1 MVNLKQIKIVIK
13 QIMINTPKILKTSDD
28 ERQHN
33 DNLLLNFQLAFCA
46 RELDIVMG
54 LLHPYGLFWAMDK
67 DSATPIVYQMM
78 FAEKKGARNLF
89 NIKHEFSISAD
100 HKPGQPVLKLTIHN
114 KAKPPFDD
122 ASLSQPDVK
131 KVNFDFAFDFKDG
144 LIYQVRSAGITKSK
158 SQMNYLERNN

>member
-1 MVNLKQIKIVIK
+1 
-13 QIMINTPKILKTSDD
+13 MINTPKILKTSDE

-67 DSATPIVYQMM
+67 ESAKPIVYQMM

-89 NIKHEFSISAD
+89 NIKHEFAISSD

-114 KAKPPFDD
+114 KSKPPFDD
-122 ASLSQPDVK
+122 ASLSHPDVK
-131 KVNFDFAFDFKDG
+131 RVNFDFAFGFQDG
-144 LIYQVRSAGITKSK
+144 FISEIRSAILTKSIN
-158 SQMNYLERNN
+158 QMKYLKYNN

>member
-89 NIKHEFSISAD
+89 NIKHEFAISAD

-114 KAKPPFDD
+114 KVKPPFDD
-122 ASLSQPDVK
+122 TSLSQPDVK

-144 LIYQVRSAGITKSK
+144 LIYQVRSSGITKSR
-158 SQMNYLERNN
+158 SQIKYLERNN

>member
-1 MVNLKQIKIVIK
+1 
-13 QIMINTPKILKTSDD
+13 MINTPKILKTSDD
-28 ERQHN
+28 ERQNN

-131 KVNFDFAFDFKDG
+131 KVNFDFAFDFQDG
-144 LIYQVRSAGITKSK
+144 LIFEIRSAIITKSIN
-158 SQMNYLERNN
+158 QMKYLKRNN